1 MIFGVVCKPLPGDL
15 HFEYFI
21 LESQLRNVQE
31 HITERNPERLVL
43 KVYEIVDSTTVDK
56 LWSQHPLADDDDDV
70 ISHHKVGADPQRR
83 L

>member
-1 MIFGVVCKPLPGDL
+1 MIFGFVCKPLPDDL

-21 LESQLRNVQE
+21 LESQTRNLQD
-31 HITERNPERLVL
+31 HITERSPERLVL

-56 LWSQHPLADDDDDV
+56 LWSQRPLAIYDDV

>member
-1 MIFGVVCKPLPGDL
+1 MNFGFVCKPLPDDL

-21 LESQLRNVQE
+21 LESQPRNVQE

-43 KVYEIVDSTTVDK
+43 KVYDIVDSTTVDK
-56 LWSQHPLADDDDDV
+56 LWSQRPLADDDDV